1 MSKNLLNYKVIYE
14 DDNNTVK
21 ADLAHGKYV
30 MYENVNYG
38 DDDIVIE
45 ANRPYFVLP
54 CLPEEELE
62 KAAKGYRRSEV
73 TYEKDKI
80 MFPIPTRVRAVD
92 GKSRSFVDGQDKN
105 VQNNTSYTYNYY
117 FVGNNIPQTMPENAY
132 YLAEYQ
138 KKNGEYWSSFYHNSP
153 KKTDLMWQDNES
165 IVMAVVED
173 LNGSNSKGL
182 LERKQIK
189 YNGVDHNYIW
199 NASPYYDWI
208 FFKGTGNPIHA
219 KTAFGI
225 QVEDN
230 YTTSIELPVDMEE
243 VNAGKVYNLNGQFV
257 GIDAN
262 KVAKGIY
269 IVGGK
274 KIVK

>member
-1 MSKNLLNYKVIYE
+1 
-14 DDNNTVK
+14 
-21 ADLAHGKYV
+21 
-30 MYENVNYG
+30 
-38 DDDIVIE
+38 
-45 ANRPYFVLP
+45 
-54 CLPEEELE
+54 
-62 KAAKGYRRSEV
+62 
-73 TYEKDKI
+73 

-132 YLAEYQ
+132 YLKEYK
-138 KKNGEYWSSFYHNSP
+138 KKNGDYWSSFYHNSP

-165 IVMAVVED
+165 IVMAMVED
-173 LNGSNSKGL
+173 NTAGHARSKGS
-182 LERKQIK
+182 LEVKENK
-189 YNGVDHNYIW
+189 YTYNYYW
-199 NASPYYDWI
+199 NANPCYDWI
-208 FFKGTGNPIHA
+208 FFAETGNAIHA

-230 YTTSIELPVDMEE
+230 YTTSIELPVDMEDI
-243 VNAGKVYNLNGQFV
+243 NAGKVYNLNGQFV